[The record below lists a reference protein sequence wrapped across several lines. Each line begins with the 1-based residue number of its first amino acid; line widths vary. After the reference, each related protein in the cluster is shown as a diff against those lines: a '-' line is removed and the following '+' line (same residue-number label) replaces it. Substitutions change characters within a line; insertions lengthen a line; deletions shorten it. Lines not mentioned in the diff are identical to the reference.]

1 MSQGAAQAIED
12 AAVLAQCL
20 SNVTAKEEVHFA
32 LKAFEAIRKPRAI
45 EVQTRSSLNGRIW
58 HCEAILRSLLA

>member
-20 SNVTAKEEVHFA
+20 GSVTSKDGVHSA
-32 LKAFEAIRKPRAI
+32 LEIYETIRKPRAK
-45 EVQTRSSLNGRIW
+45 EVQARSSLNGRIW
-58 HCEAILRSLLA
+58 HCA